1 MNKNPSGASVTR
13 LPAAKRRETTVQ
25 AVLELAAVQNP
36 AEITTSAIAE
46 QMHITQGALFRHFA
60 TKEAI
65 WQAVMEWVAERILA
79 LVDDAAKSSHSPL
92 AALEAVFHAH
102 IDFVVKHPGVPRI
115 LFGELQRAGDSPA
128 KRAVRTLLRQYGE
141 RLQTLIARGQ
151 SQGEVV
157 PDVNTADVAALF
169 VGMIQ
174 GLVMQALLTGKGN
187 RIRKKG
193 AEVFSVYLRG
203 IRRTL

>member
-1 MNKNPSGASVTR
+1 MNKTPSGSSGTR

-25 AVLELAAVQNP
+25 AVLDLAAVQNP

-79 LVDDAAKSSHSPL
+79 RVDDAAKSSHSPL

-141 RLQTLIARGQ
+141 RLQRLIAQGQ
-151 SQGEVV
+151 SQGDVV
-157 PDVNTADVAALF
+157 PDVNTAAVAALF

-174 GLVMQALLTGKGN
+174 GLVLQSLLTGKGN
-187 RIRKKG
+187 SIRKKA

>member
-1 MNKNPSGASVTR
+1 MKERKRAPR
-13 LPAAKRRETTVQ
+13 LLAHERRAETVQ
-25 AVLELAAVQNP
+25 AVLELAAEQNP
-36 AEITTSAIAE
+36 NEITTSAMAE
-46 QMHITQGALFRHFA
+46 HMQITQGALFRHFP
-60 TKEAI
+60 TKDAI

-79 LVDDAAKSSHSPL
+79 RVDDAAQSSNSPL

-128 KRAVRTLLRQYGE
+128 KRAVRTLLRQYNE
-141 RLQTLIARGQ
+141 RVKTLIEQGQ
-151 SQGEVV
+151 SQGEVAL
-157 PDVNTADVAALF
+157 DVEPAAVAALF

-174 GLVMQALLTGKGN
+174 GLVLQSLLTDN
-187 RIRKKG
+187 TNNMRKKA

-203 IRRTL
+203 IRRTP